1 MDDSTPGK
9 DRERGKNYAGIV
21 VMASGLFG
29 LAAAGIM
36 YYDAYLKGEEF
47 LQDSLLLISGAA
59 ILGAFSFIVGMY
71 LNIKYPDLING

>member
-1 MDDSTPGK
+1 MDENNPGQ

-36 YYDAYLKGEEF
+36 YYDAYSKGEEF
-47 LQDSLLLISGAA
+47 LQDSLLLISGAT
-59 ILGAFSFIVGMY
+59 ILGVISFILGMY
-71 LNIKYPDLING
+71 LYVKYPD